1 MLTAKNSR
9 FERKSSITDIQ
20 FHTIMKKTLA
30 LFIGLFVFVTS
41 YSQTE
46 SHVTWT
52 ANYKSLS
59 ATEGEITIVA
69 TIDKDWHTYS
79 QQANNAVPF
88 PTLFSFKES
97 KDYQLSGKTEEKN
110 AHVEFDA
117 ALGEKLLVFT
127 DKAEF
132 KQKVKLNTK
141 GSHTVLFTVE
151 YISCDNK
158 MCLPPTT
165 KDLSV
170 KIQ

>member
-1 MLTAKNSR
+1 
-9 FERKSSITDIQ
+9 
-20 FHTIMKKTLA
+20 MKKTLT
-30 LFIGLFVFVTS
+30 LFIGLFTFTTF
-41 YSQTE
+41 YSQSE
-46 SHVTWT
+46 SHVRWT
-52 ANYKSLS
+52 ATYKSLS
-59 ATEGEITIVA
+59 TTEGEISIVA

-97 KDYQLSGKTEEKN
+97 KDYQLVGKTEEKN
-110 AHVEFDA
+110 AHIEFDA

-127 DKAEF
+127 NKAEF

-141 GSHTVLFTVE
+141 GTHTVLFTVE
-151 YISCDNK
+151 YICCDNK